1 MNGCYNTMGIDRVR
15 GSAGVAA
22 CVLAVAAAFA
32 PGLAAQGAKEAN
44 GRGRPSATV
53 AGPSSHLQPARG
65 ILGDLVGTWQFQIW
79 FAGNFS
85 GTPDVSGI
93 RVMKALFDDLRLEWT
108 EVLDHSQV
116 QGQGLVGFDPSS
128 DRFFSTSVYNVGSAP
143 ELLTGIPDDAQPS
156 ITFYAISIAPGAGE
170 PPPPPMST
178 LAMVDHDHFRRAARL
193 DALERAAPEWRPW
206 VELLRATFQADAD
219 LAPAPEPLT
228 PDARPRSPADI
239 APLLHGRTV
248 RFDAGRLRRLLQRLA
263 ELVDLRS
270 VAELEVV
277 GLAAAAVRQ
286 DGAVL
291 EPAARQAEI
300 EPAAFETV
308 VNLAVWPLL
317 QACGRPL
324 QTHIP

>member
-15 GSAGVAA
+15 GSAGVAG

-116 QGQGLVGFDPSS
+116 QGQGDRKSTRLNSSHLVIS
-128 DRFFSTSVYNVGSAP
+128 
-143 ELLTGIPDDAQPS
+143 
-156 ITFYAISIAPGAGE
+156 YAVFC
-170 PPPPPMST
+170 
-178 LAMVDHDHFRRAARL
+178 LKKKKK
-193 DALERAAPEWRPW
+193 
-206 VELLRATFQADAD
+206 
-219 LAPAPEPLT
+219 
-228 PDARPRSPADI
+228 
-239 APLLHGRTV
+239 LHAIRCMT
-248 RFDAGRLRRLLQRLA
+248 R
-263 ELVDLRS
+263 
-270 VAELEVV
+270 VA
-277 GLAAAAVRQ
+277 
-286 DGAVL
+286 
-291 EPAARQAEI
+291 
-300 EPAAFETV
+300 
-308 VNLAVWPLL
+308 
-317 QACGRPL
+317 
-324 QTHIP
+324 

>member
-1 MNGCYNTMGIDRVR
+1 MNGWYNTMGIGRVR
-15 GSAGVAA
+15 GSAGIAG

-65 ILGDLVGTWQFQIW
+65 ILGDLVGAWQFQIW

-85 GTPDVSGI
+85 GTPDASGI

-108 EVLDHSQV
+108 EVLDLSQV

-178 LAMVDHDHFRRAARL
+178 LAMVDHDHFTWMAQDRAWRAVFTRR
-193 DALERAAPEWRPW
+193 
-206 VELLRATFQADAD
+206 
-219 LAPAPEPLT
+219 
-228 PDARPRSPADI
+228 
-239 APLLHGRTV
+239 
-248 RFDAGRLRRLLQRLA
+248 
-263 ELVDLRS
+263 
-270 VAELEVV
+270 
-277 GLAAAAVRQ
+277 
-286 DGAVL
+286 
-291 EPAARQAEI
+291 
-300 EPAAFETV
+300 
-308 VNLAVWPLL
+308 
-317 QACGRPL
+317 
-324 QTHIP
+324 